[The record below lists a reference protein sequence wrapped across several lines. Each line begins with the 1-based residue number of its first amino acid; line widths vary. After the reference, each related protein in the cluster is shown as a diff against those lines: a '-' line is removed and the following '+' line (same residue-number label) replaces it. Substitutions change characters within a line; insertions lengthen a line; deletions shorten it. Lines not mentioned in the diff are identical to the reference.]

1 MPILIHL
8 KKVHE
13 SHLFLNKRVMKR
25 IIILTFIAL
34 LGINCQAQDFNKYFT
49 NNTLRL
55 DYVFTGNKSKQHISL
70 SNLYS
75 IPKWYGKTR
84 RLSETPVEG
93 NGQIIVRDHATGDI
107 IYKNSFSSL
116 FQEWLTYDEAKGAS
130 RSFENVFLIP
140 MPKDTVDI
148 NVDLRDNRRQ
158 ISASYS
164 HTVAPSDILIRRIG
178 ERDVTPYVTLQQA
191 ADSSRC
197 IHIAIVAE
205 GYKENEMENYIND
218 ANIALNAIFA
228 CAEIAVISV
237 NGNHL
242 KKMVAEG
249 NRKAVRLQK
258 LTEIPASFLATI
270 QIAITLSGFL
280 GSAFAADNFAD
291 RLLALFAGIG
301 VAVPRSVI
309 VILITILLSYVTLV
323 FGELVPKRLAM
334 KKTEQIALGLSG
346 ILTLVAKIFAPLVWL
361 LTASTNGVLRLLRVN
376 PEEEEEIVTEEEI
389 RMMVDA
395 GGEKGSIDSTEQEL
409 IHNIFAFDDISVNE
423 ICTHRTA
430 VSVLWEKDSLE
441 QWKETVHQSGHSF
454 FPVCGEDI
462 DDIRGVLSAKDIFR
476 LSGDYGKEGLLSE
489 VLRPAVFVPATV
501 KADVLFAN
509 MKKSGNY
516 NHGF

>member
-1 MPILIHL
+1 MESNQWLWQILL
-8 KKVHE
+8 Q
-13 SHLFLNKRVMKR
+13 
-25 IIILTFIAL
+25 ILL
-34 LGINCQAQDFNKYFT
+34 
-49 NNTLRL
+49 
-55 DYVFTGNKSKQHISL
+55 
-70 SNLYS
+70 
-75 IPKWYGKTR
+75 
-84 RLSETPVEG
+84 
-93 NGQIIVRDHATGDI
+93 
-107 IYKNSFSSL
+107 
-116 FQEWLTYDEAKGAS
+116 
-130 RSFENVFLIP
+130 
-140 MPKDTVDI
+140 
-148 NVDLRDNRRQ
+148 
-158 ISASYS
+158 
-164 HTVAPSDILIRRIG
+164 
-178 ERDVTPYVTLQQA
+178 
-191 ADSSRC
+191 
-197 IHIAIVAE
+197 
-205 GYKENEMENYIND
+205 
-218 ANIALNAIFA
+218 IALNAIFA

-395 GGEKGSIDSTEQEL
+395 GEEKGSIDSTEQEL

-516 NHGF
+516 FAVVLDEYGGMDGIITLRDLIEELVGDLDENGSHSRQIVQLDNGSWRIQGLTELDDVARALGVSLPVEEYDTFGGYVFGQLGRIPADGTSFFMETEDLDIKVENVKDHRVESTIVSKKKNNAPAGEGDS

>member
-1 MPILIHL
+1 MESNQWLWQILL
-8 KKVHE
+8 Q
-13 SHLFLNKRVMKR
+13 
-25 IIILTFIAL
+25 ILL
-34 LGINCQAQDFNKYFT
+34 
-49 NNTLRL
+49 
-55 DYVFTGNKSKQHISL
+55 
-70 SNLYS
+70 
-75 IPKWYGKTR
+75 
-84 RLSETPVEG
+84 
-93 NGQIIVRDHATGDI
+93 
-107 IYKNSFSSL
+107 
-116 FQEWLTYDEAKGAS
+116 
-130 RSFENVFLIP
+130 
-140 MPKDTVDI
+140 
-148 NVDLRDNRRQ
+148 
-158 ISASYS
+158 
-164 HTVAPSDILIRRIG
+164 
-178 ERDVTPYVTLQQA
+178 
-191 ADSSRC
+191 
-197 IHIAIVAE
+197 
-205 GYKENEMENYIND
+205 
-218 ANIALNAIFA
+218 IALNAIFA
-228 CAEIAVISV
+228 CAANAVISV

-280 GSAFAADNFAD
+280 GSAFPADNFAD

-516 NHGF
+516 FAVVLDEYGGMDGIITLRDLIEELVGDLDENGSHSRQIVQLDNGSWRIQGLTELDDVARALGVSLPVEEYDTFSGYVFGVLGQVPKDSGPFELDTPVLHVVVESVREHRIETAVVSLIHTKV

>member
-1 MPILIHL
+1 MESNQWLWQILL
-8 KKVHE
+8 Q
-13 SHLFLNKRVMKR
+13 
-25 IIILTFIAL
+25 ILL
-34 LGINCQAQDFNKYFT
+34 
-49 NNTLRL
+49 
-55 DYVFTGNKSKQHISL
+55 
-70 SNLYS
+70 
-75 IPKWYGKTR
+75 
-84 RLSETPVEG
+84 
-93 NGQIIVRDHATGDI
+93 
-107 IYKNSFSSL
+107 
-116 FQEWLTYDEAKGAS
+116 
-130 RSFENVFLIP
+130 
-140 MPKDTVDI
+140 
-148 NVDLRDNRRQ
+148 
-158 ISASYS
+158 
-164 HTVAPSDILIRRIG
+164 
-178 ERDVTPYVTLQQA
+178 
-191 ADSSRC
+191 
-197 IHIAIVAE
+197 
-205 GYKENEMENYIND
+205 
-218 ANIALNAIFA
+218 IALNAIFA

-441 QWKETVHQSGHSF
+441 QWKETVQQSGHSF

-462 DDIRGVLSAKDIFR
+462 DDILGILSAKDIFR
-476 LSGDYGKEGLLSE
+476 LSGEYGKEGLLSQA
-489 VLRPAVFVPATV
+489 LRSAVFVPATV

-516 NHGF
+516 FAVVLDEYGGMDGIITLRDLIEELVGDLDENGSHSRQIVQLDNGSWRIQGLTELDDVARALGVSLPVEEYDTFSGYVFGVLGQVPKDSGPFELDTPVLHVVVESVREHRIETAVVSLIHTKV

>member
-1 MPILIHL
+1 MESNQWLWQILL
-8 KKVHE
+8 Q
-13 SHLFLNKRVMKR
+13 
-25 IIILTFIAL
+25 ILL
-34 LGINCQAQDFNKYFT
+34 
-49 NNTLRL
+49 
-55 DYVFTGNKSKQHISL
+55 
-70 SNLYS
+70 
-75 IPKWYGKTR
+75 
-84 RLSETPVEG
+84 
-93 NGQIIVRDHATGDI
+93 
-107 IYKNSFSSL
+107 
-116 FQEWLTYDEAKGAS
+116 
-130 RSFENVFLIP
+130 
-140 MPKDTVDI
+140 
-148 NVDLRDNRRQ
+148 
-158 ISASYS
+158 
-164 HTVAPSDILIRRIG
+164 
-178 ERDVTPYVTLQQA
+178 
-191 ADSSRC
+191 
-197 IHIAIVAE
+197 
-205 GYKENEMENYIND
+205 
-218 ANIALNAIFA
+218 IALNAIFA

-409 IHNIFAFDDISVNE
+409 IHNIFAFDDISVDE

-441 QWKETVHQSGHSF
+441 QWKETVQQSGHSF

-516 NHGF
+516 FAVVLDEYGGMDGIITLRDLIEELVGDLDENGSHSRQIVQLENGSWRIQGLTELDDVARALGVSLPVEEYDTFSGYVFGVLGQVPKDSGPFELDTPVLHVVVESVREHRIETAVVSLIHTKV

>member
-1 MPILIHL
+1 MESNQWLWQILL
-8 KKVHE
+8 Q
-13 SHLFLNKRVMKR
+13 
-25 IIILTFIAL
+25 ILL
-34 LGINCQAQDFNKYFT
+34 
-49 NNTLRL
+49 
-55 DYVFTGNKSKQHISL
+55 
-70 SNLYS
+70 
-75 IPKWYGKTR
+75 
-84 RLSETPVEG
+84 
-93 NGQIIVRDHATGDI
+93 
-107 IYKNSFSSL
+107 
-116 FQEWLTYDEAKGAS
+116 
-130 RSFENVFLIP
+130 
-140 MPKDTVDI
+140 
-148 NVDLRDNRRQ
+148 
-158 ISASYS
+158 
-164 HTVAPSDILIRRIG
+164 
-178 ERDVTPYVTLQQA
+178 
-191 ADSSRC
+191 
-197 IHIAIVAE
+197 
-205 GYKENEMENYIND
+205 
-218 ANIALNAIFA
+218 IALNAIFA

-291 RLLALFAGIG
+291 RLLSLFAGFGI
-301 VAVPRSVI
+301 AIPRSVI

-346 ILTLVAKIFAPLVWL
+346 ILTFVAKVFSPLVWL
-361 LTASTNGVLRLLRVN
+361 LTASTNGVLKLLRVN
-376 PEEEEEIVTEEEI
+376 PDEEEEVVTEEEI

-395 GGEKGSIDSTEQEL
+395 GGENGSIDSTEQEM
-409 IHNIFAFDDISVNE
+409 IHNIFAFDDIAVDE

-430 VSVLWEKDSLE
+430 VAVLWENDSLE
-441 QWKETVHQSGHSF
+441 QWKETIHQSGHSV

-476 LSGDYGKEGLLSE
+476 LGGEYGKEGLLSQA
-489 VLRPAVFVPATV
+489 LRPAVFVPSTV

-516 NHGF
+516 FAVVLDEYGGMDGIITLRDLIEELVGDLNENEAPREIVQLDSNSWRIQGLTELDDVAKTLGVSLPVDEYDTFSGYVFGILGQVPKESGQFELDTPVLHIVVESVQDHRVNTAVVSVIKKDT

>member
-1 MPILIHL
+1 MESNQWLWQILL
-8 KKVHE
+8 Q
-13 SHLFLNKRVMKR
+13 
-25 IIILTFIAL
+25 ILL
-34 LGINCQAQDFNKYFT
+34 
-49 NNTLRL
+49 
-55 DYVFTGNKSKQHISL
+55 
-70 SNLYS
+70 
-75 IPKWYGKTR
+75 
-84 RLSETPVEG
+84 
-93 NGQIIVRDHATGDI
+93 
-107 IYKNSFSSL
+107 
-116 FQEWLTYDEAKGAS
+116 
-130 RSFENVFLIP
+130 
-140 MPKDTVDI
+140 
-148 NVDLRDNRRQ
+148 
-158 ISASYS
+158 
-164 HTVAPSDILIRRIG
+164 
-178 ERDVTPYVTLQQA
+178 
-191 ADSSRC
+191 
-197 IHIAIVAE
+197 
-205 GYKENEMENYIND
+205 
-218 ANIALNAIFA
+218 IALNAVFA

-291 RLLALFAGIG
+291 RLLSLFAGVGI
-301 VAVPRSVI
+301 AVPRSVI

-346 ILTLVAKIFAPLVWL
+346 ILTFVSKVFSPLVWL

-376 PEEEEEIVTEEEI
+376 PDEEEEVVTEEEI

-409 IHNIFAFDDISVNE
+409 IHNIFAFDDISVGE
-423 ICTHRTA
+423 ICTHRTSVA
-430 VSVLWEKDSLE
+430 VLWEKDSPE
-441 QWKETVHQSGHSF
+441 QWKETIQQSGHTV

-462 DDIRGVLSAKDIFR
+462 DDIRGILSAKDIFR
-476 LSGDYGKEGLLSE
+476 LGASAGKEELLSQG
-489 VLRPAVFVPATV
+489 LRPAVFVPSTV

-516 NHGF
+516 FAVVLDEYGGMDGIITLRDLIEELVGDLNENESGPADIVQLGDNKWRIQGLTELDDVARTLGVSLPLDEYDTFSGYIFGILGQVPKASGQFELDTPVLHIVVESVRDHRVDTAIASVIA